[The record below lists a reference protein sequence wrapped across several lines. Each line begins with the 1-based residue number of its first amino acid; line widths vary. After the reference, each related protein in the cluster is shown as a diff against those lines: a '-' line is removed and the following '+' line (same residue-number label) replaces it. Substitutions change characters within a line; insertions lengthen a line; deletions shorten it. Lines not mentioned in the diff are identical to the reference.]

1 MRSEGVWGYR
11 VPHSLLLSPVWP
23 KTGGAFSLTIPRG
36 ERDFPI
42 NRAGEKMVAIAERQ
56 NGAMRVVKT
65 AKELVREIGL
75 AVQPPEGVA
84 IVLTEDP
91 GALPNWVAAAG
102 IMEPSLTVRFSD
114 KVAELRNTNPN
125 VDWGDMDQGPGEF
138 RRVVKFSSER
148 TD

>member
-1 MRSEGVWGYR
+1 
-11 VPHSLLLSPVWP
+11 L
-23 KTGGAFSLTIPRG
+23 
-36 ERDFPI
+36 
-42 NRAGEKMVAIAERQ
+42 
-56 NGAMRVVKT
+56 RVVKT

-102 IMEPSLTVRFSD
+102 ILEVALTDKFSG
-114 KVAELRNTNPN
+114 KVAKLRNTDPN
-125 VDWGDMDQGPGEF
+125 VDWSEVEKGQSEM
-138 RRVVKFSSER
+138 RRVVKFSSET